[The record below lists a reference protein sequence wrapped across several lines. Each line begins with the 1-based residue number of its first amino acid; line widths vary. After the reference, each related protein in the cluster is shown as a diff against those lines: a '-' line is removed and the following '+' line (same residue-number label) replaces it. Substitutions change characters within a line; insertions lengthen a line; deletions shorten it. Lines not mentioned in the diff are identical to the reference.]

1 MHGPEP
7 GRKIDEF
14 FRALF
19 ARELSGQDVSYA
31 EHPPEEALRAYGRG
45 RLRRP
50 QAWATPEGTLARLQG
65 EGAQEPA
72 SEVWS
77 SQEVSL
83 HVLTCRRCRERVLT
97 LRARRPLW
105 AALGAPLSGLWQAL
119 TAALQETPRP
129 ARAALALQ
137 SLVIAGL
144 ALLLVWQLGAQP
156 PGGPLLRG
164 EPSGPSP
171 VLVPPEGERAPEESE
186 SSEAL
191 PQPAL
196 QAIQTLTVSSDPQ
209 TRLAAIQRLQRYA
222 DPRLVEP
229 LTQVYE
235 RERHPE
241 VRRAVARTIAQIVKR
256 TESHYAQVLR
266 ALERL
271 RPLPELR
278 GQDPALEVLKD
289 INQTLRQFWEDLQ
302 DFSIQMNYPHVLRCS
317 APPDLTLAQLK
328 DLVRQL
334 GGTVVF
340 DRASLE
346 PYGFQIRV
354 PAVNAPTS
362 TALEALFRQLSI
374 RCE

>member
-1 MHGPEP
+1 
-7 GRKIDEF
+7 
-14 FRALF
+14 
-19 ARELSGQDVSYA
+19 
-31 EHPPEEALRAYGRG
+31 
-45 RLRRP
+45 
-50 QAWATPEGTLARLQG
+50 
-65 EGAQEPA
+65 
-72 SEVWS
+72 
-77 SQEVSL
+77 
-83 HVLTCRRCRERVLT
+83 
-97 LRARRPLW
+97 
-105 AALGAPLSGLWQAL
+105 
-119 TAALQETPRP
+119 
-129 ARAALALQ
+129 
-137 SLVIAGL
+137 
-144 ALLLVWQLGAQP
+144 
-156 PGGPLLRG
+156 
-164 EPSGPSP
+164 
-171 VLVPPEGERAPEESE
+171 VLVSPEGERAPEESE

-209 TRLAAIQRLQRYA
+209 TRLAAIQQLQRYA

-271 RPLPELR
+271 RPLQEPWA
-278 GQDPALEVLKD
+278 QDPALEVLKD

-346 PYGFQIRV
+346 PYSFQIRV
-354 PAVNAPTS
+354 PTVNPPTS
-362 TALEALFRQLSI
+362 TALEALLRQLSI